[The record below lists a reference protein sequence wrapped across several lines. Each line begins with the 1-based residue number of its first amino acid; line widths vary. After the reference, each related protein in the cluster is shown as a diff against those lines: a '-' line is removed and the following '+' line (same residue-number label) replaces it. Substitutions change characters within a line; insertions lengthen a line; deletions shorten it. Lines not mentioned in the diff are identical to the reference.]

1 MAPLSLY
8 DMTVPMFIHV
18 LKNLDRCLTKA
29 EEHAKAHG
37 VPLSTYIDG
46 QLAPDMAEFT
56 FQVQA
61 AGDFAMFVV
70 TEVGGIDVPRPPHH
84 ETTFEEL
91 HQRIARRIVTFS
103 GVRRED
109 LDGKQDQPV
118 HWRGHTWTGLT
129 WCSTYCIPNF
139 YFHVVT
145 AYDILRHKG
154 VPLSKTDYLGL
165 PGDFYGPHVQSE

>member
-1 MAPLSLY
+1 
-8 DMTVPMFIHV
+8 MFIHV
-18 LKNLDRCLTKA
+18 LKNLDAVLTKA
-29 EEHAKAHG
+29 EEHAEAHN
-37 VPLSTYIDG
+37 VPLNTYIDG

-70 TEVGGIDVPRPPHH
+70 TEISGRDIVRPPHT

-91 HQRIARRIVTFS
+91 HQRIQKRIDTFLQ
-103 GVRRED
+103 VKRDE
-109 LDGKQDQPV
+109 LDGKQEKEIYC
-118 HWRGHTWTGLT
+118 RGHKWTGLT
-129 WCSTYCIPNF
+129 WCTTYCIPNF

-154 VPLSKTDYLGL
+154 VPLGKTDYLGL
-165 PGDFYGPHVQSE
+165 PSDFYSLPPQ